1 MVRCGG
7 LGMELLTSLSTPKP
21 TIGFCNPLPSPTVFL
36 GPPPPKILQT
46 LPPPIQP
53 AVKGTP
59 APNLPLPRECSL

>member
-1 MVRCGG
+1 MVRCG

-36 GPPPPKILQT
+36 APPPPKILQT

-53 AVKGTP
+53 AVKETW

>member
-36 GPPPPKILQT
+36 DLPHPKGLET
-46 LPPPIQP
+46 LHPPIQP
-53 AVKGTP
+53 AVQGTR